1 MKKLDN
7 VMKLKK
13 AKEKQ
18 RYELSNPEE
27 PQQYQFNLDKH
38 QLTIIN
44 KNNNTDVY
52 QYDKDILIG
61 FTISS
66 KWIFNPLYSYNGV
79 FLAGFTNKRKFKYWK
94 KPFERDY
101 GTFITMSDHYCPS
114 ECTVTRQMLL
124 KNFNFGEYDRFLI
137 VQDNLSLTT
146 YMNIDYL
153 NSFTYY
159 YDNKECY
166 YVYDNCYGYV
176 LHNQHAHPDFESIDH
191 NTLILNFGLVNIEI
205 NDIYKLNHLLQK
217 QLKNST
223 GSYYLKLDSFCKVIN
238 EIVQNINK
246 Q

>member
-1 MKKLDN
+1 MK
-7 VMKLKK
+7 MKK

-44 KNNNTDVY
+44 KDDNTDVY
-52 QYDKDILIG
+52 QYDKNILIG

-66 KWIFNPLYSYNGV
+66 NWMLNPLYSYNGV
-79 FLAGFTNKRKFKYWK
+79 FLAGFAGCINRSKLKYWK

-101 GTFITMSDHYCPS
+101 GIFITMSDHDCRS
-114 ECTVTRQMLL
+114 ECRVAPQMTLA
-124 KNFNFGEYDRFLI
+124 NFNFGEYDRFLI
-137 VQDNLSLTT
+137 VQKDLSLTT

-176 LHNQHAHPDFESIDH
+176 LHNQHEHCFEFID
-191 NTLILNFGLVNIEI
+191 NNKLILDFGLLNIEI
-205 NDIYKLNHLLQK
+205 NDIYKLNNLLQK

-223 GSYYLKLDSFCKVIN
+223 GSYYLKLYSFCKVIN
-238 EIVQNINK
+238 EIIQNINN

>member
-1 MKKLDN
+1 MKKTK
-7 VMKLKK
+7 V
-13 AKEKQ
+13 KQ
-18 RYELSNPEE
+18 PDKLSNPEE

-66 KWIFNPLYSYNGV
+66 DYMLNPLYSYNGV
-79 FLAGFTNKRKFKYWK
+79 FLAGFAGLINKRKFKYWK

-101 GTFITMSDHYCPS
+101 GTLIIMSDHDCPS
-114 ECTVTRQMLL
+114 KCRFAPQMRLA
-124 KNFNFGEYDRFLI
+124 NFNFGEYDRFFI
-137 VQDNLSLTT
+137 VQDYLSLTT

-166 YVYDNCYGYV
+166 YVYDDRYGYV
-176 LHNQHAHPDFESIDH
+176 LHNQHEHRVFEFIDN
-191 NTLILNFGLVNIEI
+191 NTLILNFGLLNIEI
-205 NDIYKLNHLLQK
+205 NDIYKLNNLLQK